1 MAVLQVFVDTDCW
14 LCRWAVE
21 LADQARD
28 RFPTLEVEIVN
39 LSDGTREPP
48 DRVFAVPTYL
58 LDGAVFSLGNPHPAA
73 FMRYLATRLTLQEGR
88 DR

>member
-1 MAVLQVFVDTDCW
+1 MAVLQVFVEADCRI
-14 LCRWAVE
+14 CQWAVE
-21 LADQARD
+21 LAAQVHD
-28 RFPTLEVEIVN
+28 RFPALEVEIVN

-48 DRVFAVPTYL
+48 DCVFAVPTYL

-73 FMRYLATRLTLQEGR
+73 FMRYLAARLTLQEGH